1 MLHKINVQVTTS
13 LFSEFPTLLLLSQCM
28 DFALCLFWVILM
40 GFQVGLMLAFHVVF
54 GFWFHIRVSF
64 FFFIN
69 LSINTPGNLGSFL
82 LSNFVPLSPSSMYP
96 P

>member
-40 GFQVGLMLAFHVVF
+40 GFQVGLMLAFHIVF
-54 GFWFHIRVSF
+54 GFGFTLEF
-64 FFFIN
+64 FFF
-69 LSINTPGNLGSFL
+69 FL
-82 LSNFVPLSPSSMYP
+82 
-96 P
+96 